1 MQRWISVGISGRSKA
16 GVVETVVVLVNKT
29 CVLGVGS
36 SGILD
41 TNSIADI
48 KVQKVVWILP
58 ILDYLLQRDFVATA
72 CRPKAG
78 VDDSAP

>member
-16 GVVETVVVLVNKT
+16 GVVETVVVLVDKT

-48 KVQKVVWILP
+48 KVP
-58 ILDYLLQRDFVATA
+58 TSGLDTPNPGLSSSTQLCRDSLQTQSRS
-72 CRPKAG
+72 G
-78 VDDSAP
+78 